1 VGAAVA
7 KTASAGI
14 LQVAKELPIV
24 QVACYGHDATIGVGV
39 LND

>member
-24 QVACYGHDATIGVGV
+24 QVACCGHDATIGVGV